1 MDFQTACS
9 STLFS
14 SAVSLAPRGHLGFG
28 GTTNARRQST
38 DSHDQSSGDE
48 NKITVVVCGSD
59 EEDEEETASAPDDDS
74 DEYDV
79 DVGVAG
85 RRSRRLI
92 RSRGEHSPAA
102 AATARRYRD

>member
-1 MDFQTACS
+1 M
-9 STLFS
+9 
-14 SAVSLAPRGHLGFG
+14 
-28 GTTNARRQST
+28 

-85 RRSRRLI
+85 RLSRRLI
-92 RSRGEHSPAA
+92 
-102 AATARRYRD
+102 

>member
-1 MDFQTACS
+1 M
-9 STLFS
+9 
-14 SAVSLAPRGHLGFG
+14 
-28 GTTNARRQST
+28 

-92 RSRGEHSPAA
+92 RSRANIVQPPQQQRAVIEISKHV
-102 AATARRYRD
+102 